1 MDSKHRKTAVAAE
14 DAPSR
19 KKKGASAAGQYR
31 RGKRDDDDVDSRGN
45 IKGLIAYSEEEEEEE
60 METDTLTET
69 SSDHEDVPPPRVK
82 PPERKAAREANKRI
96 HRELMEEAETAKP
109 HNRKRLRKV
118 APVMESDTEMND
130 ELVVVPGT
138 TAATSRRHPKKK
150 VESETEEEETDEE
163 ESEEEDEEEEESDNE
178 MSVDEDKLGGAPG
191 FRIQFGIDGG
201 DGEDRMVPKRHKMK
215 KEPAIVKKFVELVTK
230 PSEENSIDE
239 LIDRFKGLN
248 DVKQKEMIENLE
260 RRSNPSV
267 KEPPLMFKILAMN
280 LSAETQTS
288 ILNKYSSLQST
299 DPSSGEYFK
308 LRAWLE
314 KLTSVPLGLYKSMPV
329 HIEDGIEKCSVFME
343 QARTHMTNAIF
354 GQDDAKIQILQF
366 IASKITNPS
375 ANGLSLL
382 LVGPPGVGKTSLIM
396 NGIGKAL
403 EWPFQMISLGGDS
416 DASTFVG
423 HQLVYESSHCGKIVN
438 SLISAKSMSMI
449 LMFDEIDKVSD
460 TPKGEEIQNV
470 LVHLTDPV
478 QNASFEDKY
487 LAGVPIDLSKIMFVF
502 SGNDLTKVNKILLD
516 RMIIVKLDGYS
527 LKEKQSIAEKYLL
540 PAALREV
547 GLVEKV
553 AIAPEII
560 THIIREY
567 ASAEQGVRE
576 LKRCIEAVTQ
586 KINMLR
592 IFNSKE
598 LPFYIKD
605 FALPFVLK
613 KEHVDLFLKK
623 KDAAL
628 DPSVSRM
635 YV

>member
-1 MDSKHRKTAVAAE
+1 MTDSHRMDTKHRKKENVG
-14 DAPSR
+14 DDP
-19 KKKGASAAGQYR
+19 KKKKKAAAAQYR
-31 RGKRDDDDVDSRGN
+31 RGKHDDDDDVDDRGN
-45 IKGLIAYSEEEEEEE
+45 IRGLIAYSEEEDEEE
-60 METDTLTET
+60 MEMSDTSTET
-69 SSDHEDVPPPRVK
+69 STEEDVPPPHRER
-82 PPERKAAREANKRI
+82 PPVRKAAQEANKRI
-96 HRELMEEAETAKP
+96 HREILAEAEPIHVPAR
-109 HNRKRLRKV
+109 HRKKLRK
-118 APVMESDTEMND
+118 
-130 ELVVVPGT
+130 
-138 TAATSRRHPKKK
+138 
-150 VESETEEEETDEE
+150 TEEDTDMKEDAPHKKSYE
-163 ESEEEDEEEEESDNE
+163 ESEEESEDEEEEDEESEEEEDDEEE
-178 MSVDEDKLGGAPG
+178 MENNDVLKPVQSGG
-191 FRIQFGIDGG
+191 FRIQFGIDDDSEG
-201 DGEDRMVPKRHKMK
+201 RMVPKRHTMK
-215 KEPAIVKKFVELVTK
+215 KESAIVKKFVELVTK
-230 PSEENSIDE
+230 PFEENSIDD
-239 LIDRFKGLN
+239 LIDRFKGLTEP
-248 DVKQKEMIENLE
+248 KQAEMIVSLE
-260 RRSNPSV
+260 RRSNPATQ
-267 KEPPLMFKILAMN
+267 EPPLMFKILSMN
-280 LSAETQTS
+280 LSPEIQTS
-288 ILNKYSSLQST
+288 VLNKYSSLQSA

-329 HIEDGIEKCSVFME
+329 RIEDGTDRCAVFME

-382 LVGPPGVGKTSLIM
+382 LIGPPGVGKTSLIM

-438 SLISAKSMSMI
+438 SLVSAKTMSMI

-487 LAGVPIDLSKIMFVF
+487 LTGVPIDLSKVMFVF
-502 SGNDLTKVNKILLD
+502 SGNDLTKINKILLD

-527 LKEKQSIAEKYLL
+527 LKDKQSIAEKYLL
-540 PAALREV
+540 PTALREV
-547 GLVEKV
+547 GLTEKV
-553 AIAPEII
+553 AIGPEII

-592 IFNSKE
+592 IFNSKD

-605 FALPFVLK
+605 FSLPFVLK

-623 KDAAL
+623 KDAPL